1 MAKAKEVEVQAE
13 VVDSETGEIKDLASY
28 RGSIPQEVRL
38 SSWDEV
44 AEYLNGDVV
53 EFESSAYEV
62 VEKSTL
68 VGVPFIITGLKFW
81 EGRYGRT
88 VTVFALTEDNRM
100 ILFNDGSTGVY
111 NQLSEM
117 VERTGRS
124 AGIVCRRGLRSSTY
138 TYVEKDFDG
147 NPIEGRKPIDSTT
160 YYVA

>member
-1 MAKAKEVEVQAE
+1 
-13 VVDSETGEIKDLASY
+13 
-28 RGSIPQEVRL
+28 
-38 SSWDEV
+38 
-44 AEYLNGDVV
+44 
-53 EFESSAYEV
+53 
-62 VEKSTL
+62 
-68 VGVPFIITGLKFW
+68 
-81 EGRYGRT
+81 
-88 VTVFALTEDNRM
+88 M